1 MKPFSCSRLGWLL
14 VLTGLMAG
22 CAQKPTA
29 VPISAA
35 LEGAERLERRA
46 SAAYSK
52 GDLLSAQKDYQT
64 AAAVYTSLAL
74 DAPLAT
80 TQLNL
85 AKIEAESGR
94 AAAGLALTDAVLGR
108 ANLDAATRLLAHGR
122 AAALSLALHKI
133 ADANKHLDAAD
144 KLCSNGCDAASA
156 LAVMRSESWMIGGN
170 VEAAKLASEIAVQA
184 AKTNAEK
191 ANALRHRASLALTA
205 SGSALQALNDA
216 EQALLLDQALGASAR
231 VIADLS
237 LLAQIHSKTGSAV
250 KAAEYTALEK
260 AAQAAR
266 EQLRLK

>member
-1 MKPFSCSRLGWLL
+1 MKPFCCSRLGWLL

-22 CAQKPTA
+22 CAQKPTP

-35 LEGAERLERRA
+35 LEGAQRLERRA

-94 AAAGLALTDAVLGR
+94 AAAGLVLTDAVLGR

-122 AAALSLALHKI
+122 AAALSLALHKT
-133 ADANKHLDAAD
+133 ADANQHLDAAD
-144 KLCSNGCDAASA
+144 KLCRNACDAASA
-156 LAVMRSESWMIGGN
+156 LAVMRSEILMQGGN
-170 VEAAKLASEIAVQA
+170 LEAAKLASEVAVQT
-184 AKTNAEK
+184 AKNNGDM
-191 ANALRHRASLALTA
+191 ANALRRRAGIALTT
-205 SGSALQALNDA
+205 SSTLQAQTDA

-237 LLAQIHSKTGSAV
+237 LLAQIHT
-250 KAAEYTALEK
+250 KAGNAAKASEYTVLEK